1 MTATDY
7 IYYLTTALNYNR
19 MTEYTIEVCNRV
31 LYRLDKTHTWRIEHK
46 YDNLNI
52 EDDVDLLAS
61 AIFVAYGEYGTSARW
76 GWIVDNSYELAIKSA
91 LIRRIKELA
100 NAYMME
106 ELAEQHRRDAND
118 T

>member
-1 MTATDY
+1 MTVTDY

-19 MTEYTIEVCNRV
+19 MTDYTIEVCNRA

-46 YDNLNI
+46 YDNHNI

-61 AIFVAYGEYGTSARW
+61 AIFVAYGEYGTSPRW
-76 GWIVDNSYELAIKSA
+76 GWIVDNSYENAIKSA

-100 NAYMME
+100 NAYMIE